1 MPELPEVE
9 FARRQLLARTARR
22 RITAA
27 TVCGPGVDAPSA
39 ELLRW
44 NGAATREVLRRGK
57 TLLWIVGDDGAAALL
72 HFGMTGGFKRVLPDG
87 PTPPHTRVLWRFDD
101 GGGLALT
108 DPRRFGHV
116 RFDEASRLRADRL
129 FDRPAADP
137 LADAWTA
144 EHLMRAYERVRT
156 PLKPALMDQ
165 ARLLG
170 LGNIHAAEACFRAR
184 LDPRR
189 PASSLD
195 EPEFARLHAAIVE
208 TIAYGLATL
217 GDVDEDVRYAEPG
230 QANPF
235 LVYDRKGLPC
245 PGCGGPIQRFVQA
258 TRSTYACLDCQI

>member
-9 FARRQLLARTARR
+9 FARRQLAARTSGK
-22 RITAA
+22 RILTAD
-27 TVCGPGVDAPSA
+27 VIGPGVDAPPS
-39 ELLRW
+39 ELRRW
-44 NGAATREVLRRGK
+44 KGALTREVLRRGK
-57 TLLWIVGDDGAAALL
+57 TLLWLVGDDGAAALL
-72 HFGMTGGFKRVLPDG
+72 HFGMTGGFKHVPLDG

-116 RFDEASRLRADRL
+116 RFADALRLRADRL
-129 FDRPAADP
+129 FARAAADP
-137 LADAWTA
+137 LADAWTST
-144 EHLMRAYERVRT
+144 HLIRAYAHVRT

-184 LDPRR
+184 IDPRR
-189 PASSLD
+189 PAGSL
-195 EPEFARLHAAIVE
+195 ERPEFLRLHAAIVE

-245 PGCGGPIQRFVQA
+245 PGCGAPIARFVQA
-258 TRSTYACLDCQI
+258 TRSTYACLDCQN